1 MIGNTVNI
9 ATRDGSME
17 AYYSHPEETGDFPA
31 IVLYMDAPGIREEL
45 RGFARRIAAN
55 GYFCLL
61 PDLYYRLGR
70 LRFRLSHR
78 DGPMGHVI
86 HAAKHSL
93 SNESVMSDTAAML
106 SWLAGHSRARAGKWG
121 CIGYCMAGAYVMTA
135 AGTFP
140 DSMGAGAS
148 LYGVDLVT
156 TAKDSPHLLARK
168 VRGELYFGFAQHD
181 HDVPDHVIPALS
193 KALVRSKVRHSVEV
207 FPDTQHGFCFPER
220 ATFSETAAERVWGR
234 AFGLFQRRLQG

>member
-9 ATRDGSME
+9 ATGHGSME
-17 AYYSHPEETGDFPA
+17 TYYAHPEESGRFPA
-31 IVLYMDAPGIREEL
+31 VIIYMDAPGIREEL

-55 GYFCLL
+55 GYICLL

-78 DGPMGHVI
+78 DTAMGHVI

-93 SNESVMSDTAAML
+93 SNQLVMSDTAAML
-106 SWLAGHSRARAGKWG
+106 SWLEGHSRAKTGKWG

-135 AGTFP
+135 GGTFP
-140 DSMGAGAS
+140 DGMAAGAS

-156 TAKDSPHLLARK
+156 KARDSPHLLAGK
-168 VRGELYFGFAQHD
+168 VKGELYFGFAQHD
-181 HDVPDHVIPALS
+181 HDVPEHVIPSLS
-193 KALVRSKVRHSVEV
+193 KALIKNKTRHLDR
-207 FPDTQHGFCFPER
+207 PPLGGP
-220 ATFSETAAERVWGR
+220 G
-234 AFGLFQRRLQG
+234 